1 MKTSMLA
8 TLICL
13 SAPAFAQESLPVI
26 KATSTK
32 AAIYMQ
38 DRPGKRWNIEPAQK
52 LDVFETPKIARPE
65 QVRFKTDSDS
75 MVFTLKP
82 GTHKDFV
89 VLLNGKDSCLTR
101 IQSPALLDFSQQYP
115 TLHDTIPMYINE
127 HNTMYIAAV
136 LNGTDTLWLNFD
148 TGSSDITLKEE
159 TIANLKTPLDL
170 YRKPYDLQIGKR
182 HYTST
187 VFDTKLSG
195 HGTEGRFG
203 WNLFD
208 GYVVELNYDKGIMV
222 VHGQLPQA
230 IAADKKYT
238 RLPMRY
244 IENIFLVQSSLQQG
258 KTKLPFWFLFDSG
271 YQRTAMLDNDLLKET
286 RFPAAQMKELNR
298 VIMRDGRNNEI
309 PVVTANLD
317 QLHLGNHILK
327 QVPVQVQ
334 TANKPLVGL
343 NIHILGNEVLKR
355 FNTIMDFQNNV
366 VYLKPNKRFNDPY
379 VVQKP
384 GKS

>member
-26 KATSTK
+26 RATSAK

-38 DRPGKRWNIEPAQK
+38 DRPGRRWNIEPAQK
-52 LDVFETPKIARPE
+52 LDVFETPKMATQE
-65 QVRFKTDSDS
+65 QIRFKTDSDS
-75 MVFTLKP
+75 IVFTLKP

-89 VLLNGKDSCLTR
+89 VLLNDKDSCLTR

-115 TLHDTIPMYINE
+115 ALHDTIPMYINE

-148 TGSSDITLKEE
+148 TGSSDITLKEG
-159 TIANLKTPLDL
+159 TIAKLKTPLDL
-170 YRKPYDLQIGKR
+170 YSKPYDLQIGTR
-182 HYTST
+182 HYTSP

-222 VHGQLPQA
+222 VHGQLPKA

-238 RLPMRY
+238 RLPMHY
-244 IENIFLVQSSLQQG
+244 IDNIFLVRSSLQQG
-258 KTKLPFWFLFDSG
+258 KTKLPFWFLYDSG

-286 RFPAAQMKELNR
+286 QFPAAQMKELNR
-298 VIMRDGRNNEI
+298 VIMRDGRNKEI
-309 PVVTANLD
+309 PVITANLE
-317 QLHLGNHILK
+317 QLHLGNYTLK

-334 TANKPLVGL
+334 TANKPLAGL

-355 FNTIMDFQNNV
+355 FNTVLDFQHNV
-366 VYLKPNKRFNDPY
+366 VYMKPGQYFNDPY
-379 VVQKP
+379 IVQKP